1 MAVATET
8 ARFGVNGVNIGLFC
22 STPMVALSRN
32 IPRKHAFEMLTT
44 GDFLDAARARDL
56 GLVNRVVPEEDLD
69 TATQS
74 LAETV
79 ASKLGSA
86 VRVGKQAFYEQLEMG
101 LDAAYAH
108 TGRVI
113 AENMLHRD
121 TAEGIQA
128 FIEKR
133 PPDWPD

>member
-1 MAVATET
+1 M
-8 ARFGVNGVNIGLFC
+8 
-22 STPMVALSRN
+22 
-32 IPRKHAFEMLTT
+32 
-44 GDFLDAARARDL
+44 
-56 GLVNRVVPEEDLD
+56 
-69 TATQS
+69 
-74 LAETV
+74 

-86 VRVGKQAFYEQLEMG
+86 VRVGKQAFYEQLDMP

-133 PPDWPD
+133 PPDWPQ